1 MSKTYLLLAS
11 DQKVIAKG
19 VLEGP
24 ALREILRLKVR
35 DGMAGAVAEHQIIIA
50 MSEESGEAPVQCH
63 LVEHSGDT
71 VTLRKMMPLDSEFRR
86 SLRMPVRFNSFIYPV
101 NGSFRG
107 RMALRSIDLSHGG
120 LAFYAA
126 QGLEIGDVAEVVIP
140 VTVAPL
146 IVKMQIL
153 RKQELSNGQVYY
165 AAKFVDLQEDEEN
178 LICKA
183 VFGIQLEIGRE
194 KEMPAI

>member
-11 DQKVIAKG
+11 DRKAIAKASM
-19 VLEGP
+19 EGP
-24 ALREILRLKVR
+24 VLGDTFRLKVQ
-35 DGMAGAVAEHQIIIA
+35 GGQAAAVAEHQIIIA
-50 MSEESGEAPVQCH
+50 MSEEPGERAMQCH
-63 LVEHSGDT
+63 LLAHEGDT
-71 VTLRKMMPLDSEFRR
+71 VVLRKMMPLDAEFRR
-86 SLRMPVRFNSFIYPV
+86 SLRIPVRFNSFIYPT

-120 LAFYAA
+120 VAFYAPP
-126 QGLEIGDVAEVVIP
+126 GLEIGEVAEVVIP
-140 VTVAPL
+140 VTVEPL

-153 RKQELSNGQVYY
+153 RRQELSNGQVYY
-165 AAKFVDLQEDEEN
+165 AAKFVDIQETEED